1 MLERTLGQT
10 ANAEQSE
17 HGVVPSDLRRDTV
30 RGIRPQP
37 GRGDYPVRDG
47 TGEQLARLA
56 WPGEELPAERDC
68 PCPRALDGIRLPFPL
83 P

>member
-1 MLERTLGQT
+1 MLECTLGQT
-10 ANAEQSE
+10 ANAEQRE

-56 WPGEELPAERDC
+56 WPGEEFPADESFTRN
-68 PCPRALDGIRLPFPL
+68 GNGNS
-83 P
+83 